1 MKARNFLTHIGTLF
15 LAFCLSML
23 AGTATAQENSRDLVL
38 TRVSAPAGLPVYTGS
53 HALIIGVNKYPNLPK
68 GVQLKYA
75 VNDAEGM
82 RQTLV
87 DFYGFPAQNVT
98 VLTDEKATLKSIL
111 AALDDLGDRNRIR
124 PDDRIVVYFS
134 GHGQT
139 VKASDGSDRGFLIPT
154 DAKVSLENPNDI
166 GPYEATSLPMQ
177 EVWNRLDASPAKHVA
192 VIADACFSGLLTRPR
207 SLWDEANP
215 LAAYLTMN
223 SRQAIAAGGKGQKTW
238 ETDEKRHGIFTF
250 NLITELRKRAQEK
263 QRVFSMLDL
272 FSSIQ
277 DKVVRDS
284 KGRQIPQI
292 NQFFTEGQMLFFGAG
307 EKSSAGEYKG
317 TDAGNTKPEKKPE
330 IAKLSVK
337 SNPSGAKV
345 TIDGIHMGE
354 TPFNKEY
361 ELDKNQKIKVRLE
374 LDGYEPREKQVELKP
389 KRETKV
395 DEKLKKLKEPPKPK
409 PAKLTIVT
417 SPAGA
422 AITVDGEDIGVSPFS
437 KNIEI
442 PADKSVVVRAKLDGY
457 EIAERTLDLKT
468 GRESKLTIT
477 LVKEPERPKT
487 ATLEVVTEPAGAEIS
502 IDGVV
507 LGKSPTKYSLETLT
521 PVSVEIRASLTGYE
535 IAEQTATLDPS
546 VPAKVTIT
554 LKKKGTVQPPTQS
567 AVSLA
572 KRSQMSFSGVVRNVQ
587 FSPDGSKLAVTG
599 QDNLITI
606 FDATTGQKIRDI
618 KEAANSFVRLS
629 ADWKSVLYIYLTM
642 VGADGTLT
650 VMVQDLVD
658 PNSAKVFSANMGP
671 VSALNYAHAQNG
683 NLIVCAQ
690 GGGGIGSFAVMD
702 LSTGKSESFQISGRL
717 QGGITSAD
725 GNTIALFRDPLNTS
739 QDTNLMLLRGRNRD
753 DQQQVRLLDSNVGQ
767 KIVFAQSSD
776 AVAVNGGRR
785 VSNTTSNQ
793 RGLKVYETR
802 DGKLRFSSTRH
813 VAIGFMAGGSRLLAW
828 SEAQG
833 GSIELFDAVSGSNLG
848 AQKLARPW
856 LSDDGRQL
864 LVPVSGGFELY
875 TANPLK

>member
-1 MKARNFLTHIGTLF
+1 MKQLGHLF
-15 LAFCLSML
+15 LLLCLSLL
-23 AGTATAQENSRDLVL
+23 AGISGAQETSRDLVL

-53 HALIIGVNKYPNLPK
+53 HALIVGVNKYPNLPK
-68 GVQLKYA
+68 SVQLKYA

-87 DFYGFPAQNVT
+87 DFYGFPASNVT
-98 VLTDEKATLKSIL
+98 VLTDEKATLKGIL
-111 AALDDLGDRNRIR
+111 QALDDLSDRNVIK
-124 PDDRIVVYFS
+124 PDDRILIYFS

-139 VKASDGSDRGFLIPT
+139 VRASDGSDRGFLIPH

-166 GPYEATSLPMQ
+166 APYEATSLPMQ

-207 SLWDEANP
+207 SMFWDEANP
-215 LAAYLTMN
+215 LAAYLTMS

-263 QRVFSMLDL
+263 QRVFSMIDL

-292 NQFFTEGQMLFFGAG
+292 NQFFTEGQMLFFAAG
-307 EKSSAGEYKG
+307 EKSSSGEYKG
-317 TDAGNTKPEKKPE
+317 PDPKNNNPDKKPE

-345 TIDGIHMGE
+345 MVDGVHMGE
-354 TPFNKEY
+354 TPFTKEY
-361 ELDKNQKIKVRLE
+361 EIDKNQKIKVALE
-374 LDGYEPREKQVELKP
+374 LDGYELREKQVELKP

-395 DEKLKKLKEPPKPK
+395 DEKLKKLKEPPKAK

-422 AITVDGEDIGVSPFS
+422 VIKVDGEEIGSSPLS
-437 KNIEI
+437 KSLEI
-442 PADKSVVVRAKLDGY
+442 AGDKSVTIEAVLAGY
-457 EIAERTLDLKT
+457 EAAERVVDLKSGKET
-468 GRESKLTIT
+468 KLTIT
-477 LVKEPERPKT
+477 LVREPEKPKK
-487 ATLEVVTEPAGAEIS
+487 ATLEVVTEPKGAEIT
-502 IDGVV
+502 IDGIVQ
-507 LGKSPTKYSLETLT
+507 GKAPITYSQDLLA
-521 PVSVEIRASLTGYE
+521 PVSVSIKASLTGYE
-535 IAEQTATLDPS
+535 IAEQTATLDPG

-554 LKKKGTVQPPTQS
+554 LKKKGTVVTPPVQG
-567 AVSLA
+567 AVSLNRKA
-572 KRSQMSFSGVVRNVQ
+572 NMSYSGVVRTVQ
-587 FSPDGSKLAVTG
+587 FSPDGSKVAVTG

-606 FDATTGQKIRDI
+606 FDANSGQKLKDV
-618 KEAANSFVRLS
+618 KEPVNGFVRMS
-629 ADWKSVLYIYLTM
+629 SDWKSLLYIYLAL
-642 VGADGTLT
+642 GGDGGTIT
-650 VMVQDLVD
+650 VMVQDIAD
-658 PNSAKVFSANMGP
+658 ANSAKVYSANMGP
-671 VSALNYAHAQNG
+671 ITALNYAYSENG
-683 NLIVCAQ
+683 HLIICGQGAGGVGGVC
-690 GGGGIGSFAVMD
+690 IMD
-702 LSTGKSESFQISGRL
+702 LSTGKSDSFQISGRL
-717 QGGITSAD
+717 QGGVVSPD
-725 GNTIALFRDPLNTS
+725 RNTVAVFRDPNS
-739 QDTNLMLLRGRNRD
+739 AAQDTNLVLMRGKTRED
-753 DQQQVRLLDSNVGQ
+753 TQQVRLLDSNVGQ

-776 AVAVNGGRR
+776 VVAVNGGRR
-785 VSNTTSNQ
+785 VSNTSATQ

-802 DGKLRFSSTRH
+802 DGRLRFSSTRH

-833 GSIELFDAVSGSNLG
+833 GSIELFDAVSGANLG
-848 AQKLARPW
+848 AQKSARPW
-856 LSDDGRQL
+856 LSDDGRSL
-864 LVPVSGGFELY
+864 LVPVSGGFDLF